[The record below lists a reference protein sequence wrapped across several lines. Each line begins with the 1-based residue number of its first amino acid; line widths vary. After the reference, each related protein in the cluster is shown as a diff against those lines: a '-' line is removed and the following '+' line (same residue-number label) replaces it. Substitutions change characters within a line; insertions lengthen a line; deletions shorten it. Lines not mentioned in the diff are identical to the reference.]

1 MTSFLSDP
9 VVITANPEQLFAF
22 LGNMNNFRYIMPEQI
37 EDWQSDEESCSF
49 FIKNLGKL
57 GMKKPAFIEPE
68 RMQFS
73 SSETS
78 KVKFNLVFHAKNLGP
93 DNLEISFEILSEMNS
108 FVEMMAKRPLTNFV
122 NILTTNLKHFLNG

>member
-1 MTSFLSDP
+1 MSSFLSEP
-9 VVITANPEQLFAF
+9 LEITAKQEQLTAF
-22 LGNMNNFRYIMPEQI
+22 LGDMNNFRHIMPEQI

-49 FIKNLGKL
+49 FIKNLGRL
-57 GMKKPAFIEPE
+57 GMKNPVFSEPE

-78 KVKFNLVFHAKNLGP
+78 KVKFTLIFHTKNLDNG
-93 DNLEISFEILSEMNS
+93 NLEISFELLSEMNS

-122 NILTTNLKHFLNG
+122 NILATNLKQYLNG

>member
-1 MTSFLSDP
+1 MSSFLSDP
-9 VVITANPEQLFAF
+9 VEITAKQEQLTAF
-22 LGNMNNFRYIMPEQI
+22 LEDMNNFRHIMPEQI
-37 EDWQSDEESCSF
+37 KDWQSDEESCSF

-57 GMKKPAFIEPE
+57 GMKKPAIVEPD

-78 KVKFNLVFHAKNLGP
+78 KVKFILIFHSTNSSSG
-93 DNLEISFEILSEMNS
+93 NLEISFELLSEMNS

-122 NILTTNLKHFLNG
+122 NILTTNLKQFLNG

>member
-9 VVITANPEQLFAF
+9 VEITANPEQLTAF
-22 LGNMNNFRYIMPEQI
+22 LGDMNNFRFIMPEQI
-37 EDWQSDEESCSF
+37 EDWQSDEDSCSF

-57 GMKKPAFIEPE
+57 GMKKPAFIESD

-78 KVKFNLVFHAKNLGP
+78 KVKFTLIFHFKNSSSG
-93 DNLEISFEILSEMNS
+93 NLEISFELLSEMNS